1 MSPSPLRALRRAQII
16 AAARRIVAERGLEA
30 MTIGAIEDALDFS
43 RGVITYHFKNKDEIV
58 IAVLD
63 SAIAEIDAATDLMVR
78 ASLTPQQKVEAVL
91 RANVQGFVAHTDAGR
106 ILLSFWGRLSAHP
119 GIEAV
124 NVQLFRRYRAQSVCL
139 IREGQALG
147 VFADAD
153 ADAVAALI
161 VGIVIGLATQ
171 ALIDPAAIDPEPAIR
186 AGAAAVNALLST
198 PR

>member
-153 ADAVAALI
+153 AVAALI